1 VPITAFVARR
11 KVLLFGLAL
20 LLVAGA
26 AGRLVLVDRGRQS
39 RSPGAV
45 QSPRGANFPSLS
57 GAPAASATIQLPRG
71 VTDLLAADGSVW
83 AASSAGVQRIDPA
96 TNSVVA
102 SIPLPHIGDHGRLV
116 WAGGSMWAT
125 QESGVLTRIDPL
137 TNRAIANIPLGGPP
151 AAVAAGHRV
160 LWVGVYDEPTGN
172 VRVLTIDP
180 TTNSITASW
189 SLAPGMGQLSFV
201 DGTLWVG
208 STSGEPRVASID
220 TATGR
225 VSAVREHELPE
236 TSADGA
242 LWTAANGAAR
252 IDPGNGS
259 TVATVDTGNV
269 DQVAAGLG
277 AVWVLTQT
285 GSRSHS
291 IYLPDPKKP
300 ATVVAIDPATNR
312 IVGAPVPVGISPAHM
327 TVGSGAVWVAQYDS
341 GQVTRVDLG

>member
-1 VPITAFVARR
+1 VPITTFASRR
-11 KVLLFGLAL
+11 VLLSGLAVLLAAGLAGGIL
-20 LLVAGA
+20 LLDLGS
-26 AGRLVLVDRGRQS
+26 QS

-45 QSPRGANFPSLS
+45 QSPRGARSPSLA
-57 GAPAASATIQLPRG
+57 GAPTASATIQLPRG
-71 VTDLLAADGSVW
+71 VTDLLAVDGSVW

-151 AAVAAGHRV
+151 ADVAAGHRG
-160 LWVGVYDEPTGN
+160 LWVGVYDQSTGD